1 MSKWWSCGSNQE
13 SNSIFRSE
21 VMSLVQMYLQPE
33 AAYDTIAAL
42 GEVGVVQF
50 RDVSDQCKKKAF
62 LQESRNIMP
71 QYIATQFNN
80 SNDLTPGSIIPIP
93 ITA

>member
-50 RDVSDQCKKKAF
+50 RDVSVWRKK
-62 LQESRNIMP
+62 RNHSGIP
-71 QYIATQFNN
+71 NYFEPLSSI
-80 SNDLTPGSIIPIP
+80 TPTI
-93 ITA
+93 

>member
-1 MSKWWSCGSNQE
+1 MSRWWDFCSNKD

-42 GEVGVVQF
+42 GEVGCVQF
-50 RDVSDQCKKKAF
+50 RDVSEGGTWKRTSSD
-62 LQESRNIMP
+62 
-71 QYIATQFNN
+71 
-80 SNDLTPGSIIPIP
+80 
-93 ITA
+93 

>member
-42 GEVGVVQF
+42 GEVGCVQF
-50 RDVSDQCKKKAF
+50 RDVSAANKKYSIKD
-62 LQESRNIMP
+62 NINL
-71 QYIATQFNN
+71 IAMRFQIEKRT
-80 SNDLTPGSIIPIP
+80 SV
-93 ITA
+93 